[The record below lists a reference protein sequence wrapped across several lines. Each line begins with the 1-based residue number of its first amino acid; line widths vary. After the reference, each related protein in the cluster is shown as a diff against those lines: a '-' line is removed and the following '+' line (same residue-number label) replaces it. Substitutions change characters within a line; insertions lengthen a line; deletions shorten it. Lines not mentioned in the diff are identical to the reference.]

1 VTIAADATLDALPLP
16 VPRPERTPGL
26 VGGLVGRI
34 PGVAR
39 SLRQVVEFGE
49 HWDAHND
56 AVLASMLDAAPPAG
70 RWWAVLG
77 DSAAQGVGASG
88 PDRGWAGVVAA
99 ELGLDAWFNLSVSGA
114 KLADVAAVQV
124 PRLAWLVERLG
135 APERVLVA
143 AGGNDLVRAVDTR
156 GVRADLEQLVGLLPA
171 GSVVAAVPQTP
182 WGLLARSANAA
193 LHGLARERDV
203 VVADINRHYR
213 FPYSRR
219 TASDAFHPNDRG
231 YREWARAFT
240 EVLSG

>member
-1 VTIAADATLDALPLP
+1 MTIAADATLDALPLP
-16 VPRPERTPGL
+16 VPRPERAPGL

-39 SLRQVVEFGE
+39 SLRQVVEFGD
-49 HWDAHND
+49 HWDAHNE
-56 AVLASMLDAAPPAG
+56 AVLAGSPPAG
-70 RWWAVLG
+70 GWWAVLG
-77 DSAAQGVGASG
+77 DSAAQGVGASA
-88 PDRGWAGVVAA
+88 PERGWAGVVAA

-124 PRLAWLVERLG
+124 PRLAWLVEQLG

-143 AGGNDLVRAVDTR
+143 AGGNDLVRAVDVR
-156 GVRADLEQLVGLLPA
+156 GVRAALERLVGALPT

-182 WGLLARSANAA
+182 WGILARSANGA
-193 LHGLARERDV
+193 LRGLAAERDL

-240 EVLSG
+240 EVLAD